1 MDYTNDEETLKQLL
15 QQAYKPV
22 NPLPGE
28 KELIMARIMTE
39 LDGYSK
45 GERKPWARPRL
56 MVPVLASI
64 AGGLIAYGYLLSMT
78 FV

>member
-1 MDYTNDEETLKQLL
+1 MTYIDDEETLGKLIR
-15 QQAYKPV
+15 QAYGPV
-22 NPLPGE
+22 SPPSGE
-28 KELIMARIMTE
+28 KELIVARIMTE
-39 LDGYSK
+39 LDGYSE
-45 GERKPWARPRL
+45 GESKPWARPRL